1 VVRNYAEDDEEL
13 PTARRRFVKYTFV
26 PGMGFYDIGLL
37 HILGNTTNAIT
48 AAWRELLDAG
58 MYNNF
63 PGFLMADT
71 GARQNTNIFRV
82 PPGGGA
88 LVKTNGM
95 PINQAIMPLPYKE
108 PSGALMNLV
117 TQMSD
122 TGMRVGGTSEVMVTE
137 GKPDAPVG
145 TTLAMIEQAQKVLN
159 SVHKRMH
166 AAQSEEFELLM
177 ECFKEHP
184 DSFWQKRRRHAYPWD
199 EKTFLDALES
209 YYFVPQ
215 ADPNTSSQTQRLMK
229 VLALKQLVATN
240 PGLYDPIAVDTAALQ
255 ALGWSNPQQFMIPA
269 SAQGAPPPEMI
280 QAQAKMAN
288 DQMNSQARMLD
299 SQTRA
304 KEAQDRLQLDHMRLQ
319 MEMNQ
324 NQGPDPEK
332 QAQIQTQ
339 QMEIQQRSQ
348 DSMLDAVNRK
358 RDRESRER
366 LAAIKLAENLMKDPS
381 GLSTAQQVLNP
392 QMLSR
397 LEANEPTLDGTQTG
411 EL

>member
-1 VVRNYAEDDEEL
+1 
-13 PTARRRFVKYTFV
+13 
-26 PGMGFYDIGLL
+26 
-37 HILGNTTNAIT
+37 
-48 AAWRELLDAG
+48 
-58 MYNNF
+58 
-63 PGFLMADT
+63 
-71 GARQNTNIFRV
+71 
-82 PPGGGA
+82 
-88 LVKTNGM
+88 M

-117 TQMSD
+117 TQMSE

-366 LAAIKLAENLMKDPS
+366 LAAIKLAEDLMKDPS

>member
-1 VVRNYAEDDEEL
+1 
-13 PTARRRFVKYTFV
+13 
-26 PGMGFYDIGLL
+26 
-37 HILGNTTNAIT
+37 
-48 AAWRELLDAG
+48 
-58 MYNNF
+58 
-63 PGFLMADT
+63 
-71 GARQNTNIFRV
+71 
-82 PPGGGA
+82 
-88 LVKTNGM
+88 
-95 PINQAIMPLPYKE
+95 
-108 PSGALMNLV
+108 
-117 TQMSD
+117 
-122 TGMRVGGTSEVMVTE
+122 
-137 GKPDAPVG
+137 
-145 TTLAMIEQAQKVLN
+145 
-159 SVHKRMH
+159 MH

-177 ECFKEHP
+177 ECFKDHQ

-304 KEAQDRLQLDHMRLQ
+304 KEAQERLQLDHMRLQ

-339 QMEIQQRSQ
+339 QMEIQQRNQ

-366 LAAIKLAENLMKDPS
+366 LAAIKLAEELMKNPG
-381 GLSTAQQVLNP
+381 GLATAQSVLDP

-397 LEANEPTLDGTQTG
+397 LEGNEPTLDGTQTG